1 MNSFTSTASKFLSL
15 VLICS
20 AVYFSSCQAPIV
32 EATVTEADKKAFV
45 DLMQKHLD
53 AVTNRDLATL
63 ESTLAPD
70 GNMQLILPGTEVTN
84 TVEEFVEY
92 HSAWFKDTTTV
103 WTFDTKIL
111 NTVVGPKMGI
121 AVTEIL
127 YKEPERNGV
136 PYFNRMNVSYG
147 LKKFKGRWCV
157 IKDHASSIEKSTDKK

>member
-1 MNSFTSTASKFLSL
+1 MNSLQLPASKFSL
-15 VLICS
+15 LAILCL
-20 AVYFSSCQAPIV
+20 AALLPACQPPIV

-53 AVTNRDLATL
+53 AVSNRDLATL

-70 GNMQLILPGTEVTN
+70 GKMQLILPGTEVTN
-84 TVEEFVEY
+84 TVEEFVDY
-92 HSAWFKDTTTV
+92 HREWFKDTTTV

-121 AVTEIL
+121 AVTEII

-147 LKKFKGRWCV
+147 LKKYKGRWCV